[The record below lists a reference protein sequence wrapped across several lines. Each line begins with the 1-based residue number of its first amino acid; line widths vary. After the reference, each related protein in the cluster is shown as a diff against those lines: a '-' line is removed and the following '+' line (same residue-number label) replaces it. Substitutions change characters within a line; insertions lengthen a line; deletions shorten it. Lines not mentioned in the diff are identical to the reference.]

1 MSGQKIMPVGQK
13 VVSAVQKTA
22 QNTEQKA
29 KKFGGVNSY
38 EFHLGFVPQKK
49 TGGLRSD
56 EQIERMIDM
65 LV

>member
-1 MSGQKIMPVGQK
+1 MSGQKILPVGQK

-29 KKFGGVNSY
+29 KKVGCINSY

-49 TGGLRSD
+49 AGDLHSD

-65 LV
+65 YV